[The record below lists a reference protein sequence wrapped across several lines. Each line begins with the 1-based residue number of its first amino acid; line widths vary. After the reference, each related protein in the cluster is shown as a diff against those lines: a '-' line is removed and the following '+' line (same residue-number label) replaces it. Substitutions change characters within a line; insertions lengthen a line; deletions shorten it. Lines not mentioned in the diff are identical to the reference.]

1 MRSVHFGS
9 VIGYVGIRA
18 RNQVRGYSFLETSD
32 GRLGLLEAFWR
43 QKVGMALH
51 YALEAHVD
59 ELVLRRILDG
69 ISSQAQD

>member
-43 QKVGMALH
+43 QKVVALH

-59 ELVLRRILDG
+59 DLVSRRILDG